1 VTVLVIA
8 CPHALGLAVP
18 LVVAINTSMAASNGM
33 LIRDRI
39 AMEEARN
46 LDVVVFD
53 KTGTLTKGEGI
64 VDVTTTGTLTE
75 NEALTLMAAVETDS
89 EHMIGEAILSE
100 VEERGPPSRTQL
112 GSRRLRAVASG
123 RQSTRPPSP
132 RERVRPNESRFTSV
146 ART

>member
-1 VTVLVIA
+1 MQ
-8 CPHALGLAVP
+8 
-18 LVVAINTSMAASNGM
+18 NY
-33 LIRDRI
+33 D
-39 AMEEARN
+39 
-46 LDVVVFD
+46 
-53 KTGTLTKGEGI
+53 
-64 VDVTTTGTLTE
+64 GTLTE

-100 VEERGPPSRTQL
+100 VEERGLTVPDAT
-112 GSRRLRAVASG
+112 GFERLRAVASG

>member
-1 VTVLVIA
+1 
-8 CPHALGLAVP
+8 
-18 LVVAINTSMAASNGM
+18 
-33 LIRDRI
+33 
-39 AMEEARN
+39 
-46 LDVVVFD
+46 VVVFD
-53 KTGTLTKGEGI
+53 KTGTLTKGEQGI

-100 VEERGPPSRTQL
+100 VEERGLTVPDATGFEALEGR
-112 GSRRLRAVASG
+112 GVRATVD
-123 RQSTRPPSP
+123 RPPSP

>member
-1 VTVLVIA
+1 
-8 CPHALGLAVP
+8 
-18 LVVAINTSMAASNGM
+18 M

-53 KTGTLTKGEGI
+53 KTGTLTKGEQGI

-100 VEERGPPSRTQL
+100 VEERGLTVPDAT
-112 GSRRLRAVASG
+112 G
-123 RQSTRPPSP
+123 
-132 RERVRPNESRFTSV
+132 VRG
-146 ART
+146 A